1 MCVIFFTGLSSRFM
15 TMPGTC
21 VALLPKS
28 RPLVRFARFF
38 DTRNLEIA
46 ASFYSKA
53 TPPPGACKC
62 GFASLDYL
70 IDYLSAAFVLQDREA
85 D

>member
-1 MCVIFFTGLSSRFM
+1 
-15 TMPGTC
+15 MPGTC

-53 TPPPGACKC
+53 TPPPPGRVSVGLPA
-62 GFASLDYL
+62 L
-70 IDYLSAAFVLQDREA
+70 IT
-85 D
+85 